1 MQKTHPFETRAEL
14 TMKSMYIQSLSRYRR
29 VLALLLVLLSTAFRW
44 VDGFLPA
51 LELLGAKI
59 TTSPSSNPS
68 TTFPT
73 SLSRFAEKNQHQS
86 TAESVTVLEYNDDA
100 FGLVFLSASFVAR
113 DVVFSTI
120 FVLISAAAAIAVRQK
135 TISFSNQ
142 LPAVVAGISLGLSM
156 LLNVLLSSPANL
168 ASTEGLLFDWLA
180 DKSASAMQVELVT
193 CSISIIYG
201 FVLLPLLQNKNS
213 SS

>member
-193 CSISIIYG
+193 CSISIVYG

>member
-1 MQKTHPFETRAEL
+1 
-14 TMKSMYIQSLSRYRR
+14 MKSMYIQSLSRYRC
-29 VLALLLVLLSTAFRW
+29 VLALLVLLSTAFRG

-51 LELLGAKI
+51 LERLVAKI
-59 TTSPSSNPS
+59 ATSPSSNPS

-193 CSISIIYG
+193 CSISIVYG